1 MNMEGFDQNNVW
13 RLRLARYFQ
22 KALGCAELSPIYL
35 ESVQLQS
42 LFKEFEEG
50 VTSVCV
56 IGVTITHALPQLTFS
71 FYSTTSHTIFQRKL
85 YGTGLSVTST
95 FTARTVCKVP

>member
-1 MNMEGFDQNNVW
+1 MEGFDQNNVW

-56 IGVTITHALPQLTFS
+56 IGGCHGWKEKFHKCPI
-71 FYSTTSHTIFQRKL
+71 R
-85 YGTGLSVTST
+85 
-95 FTARTVCKVP
+95 R

>member
-1 MNMEGFDQNNVW
+1 MEGFDQNNVW
-13 RLRLARYFQ
+13 RLRLARYYQ

-56 IGVTITHALPQLTFS
+56 IGGVMVGKRSFINALLGDEVLPIS
-71 FYSTTSHTIFQRKL
+71 D
-85 YGTGLSVTST
+85 LSV
-95 FTARTVCKVP
+95 ANVIWPIIK

>member
-1 MNMEGFDQNNVW
+1 MDMEGFDQNNVW

-50 VTSVCV
+50 VPDTTYRKVVSYGLPFTTDKIQSGKVTHDRTGYFNK
-56 IGVTITHALPQLTFS
+56 IGGGRSKAWT
-71 FYSTTSHTIFQRKL
+71 
-85 YGTGLSVTST
+85 
-95 FTARTVCKVP
+95 